1 MTSKRAWIVWGVSV
15 LAYLVAVTQR
25 TTFGV
30 AGLEATARFD
40 ATASIL
46 SVFTVV
52 QLLVYAG
59 LQIPV
64 GVLVDRFGP
73 RLLIAAGAAL
83 MVAGQLQL
91 ATADTVGG
99 GILGRSLVGA
109 GDALT
114 FISVLRLLPAWFSG
128 RQIPVLTQ
136 WTGIIGQLGQI
147 ASAVPFA
154 FVLHRFGWSTAF
166 VSAASLSV
174 LVLALTLV
182 FVRNRPSGA
191 EAPVLLPL
199 RQTATSLGQA
209 WRQPGTRLGMW
220 THFTIQFPGTVFVM
234 MWGFPY
240 LVSAEGV
247 ESSWASALMTL
258 FVVVAVICGP
268 CLGSWVGR
276 HPLRRSTMVLLIAA
290 AMASA
295 WLAVMLYPGPAPLW
309 LLALLV
315 AVLAVGGPGSMIGFD
330 FARTYNPGHRL
341 GTATGIVNIG
351 GFIASLVSM
360 YLIGVVLDFLNARGF
375 SGGDLYALD
384 SFRIALAVQFAVM
397 AVGVA
402 GILRTRSRVRARM
415 ADDGLRLPP
424 LREAMARERRR
435 KQAERAARQAARG
448 AGSDGTEA
456 ETETE
461 TETVAGRRA
470 SSGNG
475 TFGGHGPDGGP
486 DAN

>member
-1 MTSKRAWIVWGVSV
+1 MNSTRAWLVWGISV

-30 AGLEATARFD
+30 AGLEATERFD

-46 SVFTVV
+46 SIFTVV

-91 ATADTVGG
+91 ATADSVGG
-99 GILGRSLVGA
+99 GIFGRSLVGA

-128 RQIPVLTQ
+128 RRIPLLTQ
-136 WTGIIGQLGQI
+136 WTGIVGQLGQI

-154 FVLHRFGWSTAF
+154 FVLHRFGWNTAF

-174 LVLALTLV
+174 LILVLTLLL
-182 FVRNRPSGA
+182 VRNRPTGA
-191 EAPVLLPL
+191 EAPQLLPL
-199 RQTATSLGQA
+199 RQTATSLAEA

-247 ESSWASALMTL
+247 ESSSASALMTL

-268 CLGSWVGR
+268 WLGSWVGR
-276 HPLRRSTMVLLIAA
+276 HPLRRSTMVLLIAG
-290 AMASA
+290 AMACA
-295 WLAVMLYPGPAPLW
+295 WLAVLLYPGPAPLW

-315 AVLAVGGPGSMIGFD
+315 AVLAIGGPGSMIGFD

-360 YLIGVVLDFLNARGF
+360 YLIGVVLDVLNASGF

-384 SFRIALAVQFAVM
+384 SFRIALAVQFVVM
-397 AVGVA
+397 AAGVA
-402 GILRTRSRVRARM
+402 GILRTRKRVRARM
-415 ADDGLRLPP
+415 ADDGLHLPP
-424 LREAMARERRR
+424 LREAIARER
-435 KQAERAARQAARG
+435 QAKLAARRSARQRPP
-448 AGSDGTEA
+448 AG
-456 ETETE
+456 
-461 TETVAGRRA
+461 
-470 SSGNG
+470 
-475 TFGGHGPDGGP
+475 
-486 DAN
+486 

>member
-1 MTSKRAWIVWGVSV
+1 MNSKRAWLVWGVGV

-25 TTFGV
+25 TSFGV
-30 AGLEATARFD
+30 AGLEATDRFD

-73 RLLIAAGAAL
+73 RLLIASGAAL

-91 ATADTVGG
+91 ATAESVGS

-114 FISVLRLLPAWFSG
+114 FISVLRLLPVWFTG

-136 WTGIIGQLGQI
+136 WTGIVGQLGQI

-154 FVLHRFGWSTAF
+154 FVLHRFGWNTAF

-174 LVLALTLV
+174 LTVVLTLI
-182 FVRNRPSGA
+182 FVRNRPAGTEVPA
-191 EAPVLLPL
+191 LLPL
-199 RQTATSLGQA
+199 RQTATSLGRA

-220 THFTIQFPGTVFVM
+220 THFTIQFPGTVFVL

-240 LVSAEGV
+240 LVSAEGLD
-247 ESSWASALMTL
+247 SSWASALMTL

-268 CLGSWVGR
+268 WLGSWVGR
-276 HPLRRSTMVLLIAA
+276 HPLRRSTMVLLIAG
-290 AMASA
+290 AMAGA
-295 WLAVMLYPGPAPLW
+295 WLAVLLYPGPAPLW
-309 LLALLV
+309 LLAVLV

-360 YLIGVVLDFLNARGF
+360 YLIGVVLDILNASGF
-375 SGGDLYALD
+375 SGGNLYALD
-384 SFRIALAVQFAVM
+384 SFRLALAVQFAVM
-397 AVGVA
+397 AAGAA
-402 GILRTRSRVRARM
+402 GILRTRALVRARM
-415 ADDGLRLPP
+415 ADDGLHLPP
-424 LREAMARERRR
+424 LRAAIARERRR
-435 KQAERAARQAARG
+435 KQLERNTRQAARTPQP
-448 AGSDGTEA
+448 GT
-456 ETETE
+456 
-461 TETVAGRRA
+461 V
-470 SSGNG
+470 SG
-475 TFGGHGPDGGP
+475 TRTDAGP
-486 DAN
+486 DAGTRADAGINAE